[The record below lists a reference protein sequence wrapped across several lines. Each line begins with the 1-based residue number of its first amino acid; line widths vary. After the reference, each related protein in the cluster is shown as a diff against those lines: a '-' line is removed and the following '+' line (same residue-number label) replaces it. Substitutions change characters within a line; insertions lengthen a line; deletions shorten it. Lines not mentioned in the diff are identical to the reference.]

1 MRVLAVDSSTMML
14 SVALTDGEEVLFEHS
29 SCQKKNMAERLQ
41 PTLDF
46 MMKDLGFSL
55 SSVDL
60 YAVAV
65 GPGSFTGLRIGLAAM
80 KMFARVYEKP
90 ICGISTLQAM
100 AYRLPGNAVIA
111 PMLDAKRNRVYTGLY
126 GFDGGSFTCYAEDE
140 ALEVEI
146 CAERLKTYE
155 NVLLQGEGAV
165 MYREKWESLLGK
177 QVEIAPSNVGIV
189 SASSVALLALSDYQR
204 GVYAS
209 AYDIIPAY
217 LKPSQAECES
227 EARERTLERRE

>member
-14 SVALTDGEEVLFEHS
+14 SVALMDDEEILFEHS

-46 MMKDLGFSL
+46 MMKDLGVSL

-60 YAVAV
+60 YAAAV
-65 GPGSFTGLRIGLAAM
+65 GPGSFTGLRIGLAAV
-80 KMFARVYEKP
+80 KMFARVYGKP
-90 ICGISTLQAM
+90 ICGISTLRAM
-100 AYRLPGNAVIA
+100 AYHLPGNAVIA

-126 GFDGGSFTCYAEDE
+126 GFDGGRFSCYFEDE
-140 ALEVEI
+140 ALELER
-146 CAERLKTYE
+146 CAERIRTYE
-155 NVLLQGEGAV
+155 HVIIQGEGAIV
-165 MYREKWESLLGK
+165 YREKWESLLGNK
-177 QVEIAPSNVGIV
+177 TEIAPSNTGIV
-189 SASSVALLALSDYQR
+189 RASSVASLALSDYQR
-204 GVYAS
+204 GIYTS
-209 AYDIIPAY
+209 AYDIVPAY